1 MTYYCRNCSIYSFN
15 FLDVNMAYVQK
26 KNAQAFCRLSLVRR
40 NAAHSTHECE
50 YFLLAVS
57 ASLLFFRLFFP
68 SFTTHGVSLLL
79 LLLVKFF
86 LSDPLS
92 SHIHFPLVSFLLSLL
107 PPQQIVRIHV
117 PTHTYTHIWSWQL
130 PSQPIAVVATTKTT
144 YNLLHFKYFCSK
156 N

>member
-1 MTYYCRNCSIYSFN
+1 MCR
-15 FLDVNMAYVQK
+15 K
-26 KNAQAFCRLSLVRR
+26 KIAQAFCRLSLVRR

-92 SHIHFPLVSFLLSLL
+92 SHIHFPLFSFLLSLL
-107 PPQQIVRIHV
+107 PPQQIVRMHV
-117 PTHTYTHIWSWQL
+117 PIHTHTHTHLVLAAFKSTDCSRCDDKNDIQL
-130 PSQPIAVVATTKTT
+130 VTFQIF
-144 YNLLHFKYFCSK
+144 L
-156 N
+156 